1 MTSKANQS
9 YEVRRFV
16 GGPIETN
23 CYVVHDTSTGNG
35 VLIDPGFYGSEI
47 TGYIRDKGIKILFTV
62 NTHGHY
68 DHITANGSFGYP
80 VLIHESDRDYLSTG
94 GGIAGLF
101 PGVTFRSVEPTGF
114 LEDGGIIDLGETKLE
129 IIHTPGHTPGC
140 VSIRCGGTL
149 FSGDTLFFEGVG
161 RTDLPGG
168 DHRALVRSIGDKLF
182 NLPDGT
188 KVLPGHGPETTIGHE
203 KTANAF
209 L

>member
-1 MTSKANQS
+1 MTSKAHHSN
-9 YEVRRFV
+9 EVKRFV
-16 GGPIETN
+16 GGPIQTN
-23 CYVVHDTSTGNG
+23 CYVVHDTASLDG
-35 VLIDPGFYGSEI
+35 VLIDPGFYAGEI

-80 VLIHESDRDYLSTG
+80 VLIHESDRDYLSSG
-94 GGIAGLF
+94 GGLLGLF
-101 PGVTFRSVEPTGF
+101 PGVSFKPVEPAGF
-114 LEDGGIIDLGETKLE
+114 LKDGGVIDLGSTRLE

-140 VSIRCGGTL
+140 VSIKCGEVL

-168 DHRALVRSIGDKLF
+168 DHRSLVKSITDKLF
-182 NLPDGT
+182 KLPDGT
-188 KVLPGHGPETTIGHE
+188 KVLPGHGPLTTIGHE